1 MPTLYVYT
9 TKALG
14 ESNNYIVV
22 NTYPSADPG
31 NTFIETSEFVFA
43 DLFRNEVEVVH
54 DNIANGFFSVDFND
68 DNNGFII
75 SNAADLPE
83 ELVLEANT
91 DSPEEG
97 NT

>member
-43 DLFRNEVEVVH
+43 DLVRNEVEVEH
-54 DNIANGFFSVDFND
+54 DDVANGFFSVDFNEAND
-68 DNNGFII
+68 GFII
-75 SNAADLPE
+75 SDPAYRPK
-83 ELVLEANT
+83 
-91 DSPEEG
+91 G

>member
-43 DLFRNEVEVVH
+43 DLVRNEVEVEH
-54 DNIANGFFSVDFND
+54 DDVANGFFSVDFNE
-68 DNNGFII
+68 DNDGFII
-75 SNAADLPE
+75 SDPAYRPK
-83 ELVLEANT
+83 
-91 DSPEEG
+91 G